1 MHEIRA
7 ENENYGYRP
16 MTQALKKQG
25 LVINHKKVLKLMR
38 SHRLL
43 VTNFARKTRKY
54 NSYKGTVGRISGNR
68 VKRRFKTSVPHQ
80 KITTDTTEFK
90 YYENG
95 KQCKAYLNPF
105 LDMFNS
111 EIISYTISKR
121 PTGEAVLSALDTAVK
136 VTNDCQFR
144 RTFHSDQGWAYQM
157 INYRKTLKSNKIYQ
171 SMSRKGNCLD
181 NSIMENFFS
190 ILKQEIYYGR
200 YFNSF
205 EELETT
211 IIEYIKYYNTKRIKK
226 KLNWNSPISYR
237 LLKQKLVV

>member
-7 ENENYGYRP
+7 DNENYGYRP
-16 MTQALKKQG
+16 MTQTLRSHG
-25 LVINHKKVLKLMR
+25 VVVNHKKVLKLMR
-38 SHRLL
+38 DHGLL

-54 NSYKGTVGRISGNR
+54 NSYKGTVGRIAGNR

-80 KITTDTTEFK
+80 KIPTDTTEFK
-90 YYENG
+90 YYDNG
-95 KQCKAYLNPF
+95 KQYKAYLNPF

-111 EIISYTISKR
+111 EIISYTLSQR
-121 PTGEAVLSALDTAVK
+121 PTGEAVLSALDKAIK

-157 INYRKTLKSNKIYQ
+157 INYRKTLKSKKIYQ
-171 SMSRKGNCLD
+171 LMSRKGNCLD

-200 YFNSF
+200 QFNSF
-205 EELETT
+205 EELEAT
-211 IIEYIKYYNTKRIKK
+211 IIEYITYYNTKRIKK

-237 LLKQKLVV
+237 LLKQKIVA